1 MKEGGAV
8 KKTQRSWT
16 PEQDAYLA
24 IHYTSTPVP
33 ELARALGHTVLA
45 VHRRGRFLGLL
56 RARTLATQAIR
67 HDYFATLDT
76 PKKAYILGL
85 LASDGNVSSDQPR
98 VRLTLHAKDGALVE
112 IVRDELAPHS
122 PLHRRRGAVHFG
134 VSSLQLV
141 ADLARYG
148 IVPRKSY
155 CLEWP
160 DVLPPTLHWA
170 FLLGYF
176 DGDGSLSVTRRS
188 VTASMSFEWILYGLP
203 GFLSSAGK
211 VIEAHTGVC
220 VSGPTPDRRKA
231 TLHRI
236 RVYGDNA
243 RLVDTWLHQGGQG
256 LARKRIPV

>member
-1 MKEGGAV
+1 MN
-8 KKTQRSWT
+8 KTQRPWT

-24 IHYTSTPVP
+24 ARYTNTPVP
-33 ELARALGHTVLA
+33 ELARVLGHTVLA

-67 HDYFATLDT
+67 HDYFAMLDT

-98 VRLTLHAKDGALVE
+98 VRLALHAKDVALVE
-112 IVRDELAPHS
+112 MVRDELAPHT
-122 PLHRRRGAVHFG
+122 PLYRRGVAVHFG

-148 IVPRKSY
+148 VVPRKSY

-160 DVLPPTLHWA
+160 DLLPMTLHWA

-176 DGDGSLSVTRRS
+176 DGDGSLSMTQRRATGS
-188 VTASMSFEWILYGLP
+188 VSPAWVLYGLS

-211 VIEAHTGVC
+211 IIETHTGVH

-236 RVYGDNA
+236 GAYGDNA
-243 RLVDTWLHQGGQG
+243 RLLDAWLHQEGMG